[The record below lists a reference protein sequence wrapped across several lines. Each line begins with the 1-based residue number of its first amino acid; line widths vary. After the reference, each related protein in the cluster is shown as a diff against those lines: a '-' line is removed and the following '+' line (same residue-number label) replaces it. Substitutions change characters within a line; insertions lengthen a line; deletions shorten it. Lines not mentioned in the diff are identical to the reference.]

1 MPYFYNICVY
11 IYVSDKYCVRKNK
24 LWSVFVCSV
33 MWYLALHIFTV
44 YGAHGCVMTSSD
56 QKVND
61 GTDVYLS
68 CNFFQCPGHLD
79 SISLSAEWEFQTIF
93 NPDKIILYYISNQT
107 VSTFPGVY
115 FRGDVKMGSFDI
127 YLPSVTHENNGT
139 YLCRLRL
146 SGRIFKNHTHLIV
159 QSALTRRNNPGV
171 IHPQAHSPWWLAL
184 VSVAGFVLLIG
195 SGFLGRRAFRSIQK
209 GDDSKQNMEEVKTRT
224 ATEDMGITYKVGFS
238 SMPVLADVS
247 SPPSPDNIYVTMH
260 GFPFTPDAP
269 VTAERS
275 RRLPSDWQPKDEDP
289 VYTHSH

>member
-1 MPYFYNICVY
+1 
-11 IYVSDKYCVRKNK
+11 
-24 LWSVFVCSV
+24 
-33 MWYLALHIFTV
+33 MWYLIFTV
-44 YGAHGCVMTSSD
+44 YVAHGCVMTSSD
-56 QKVND
+56 QTVND
-61 GTDVYLS
+61 GADVYLS

-79 SISLSAEWEFQTIF
+79 LKYLSAEWEFQTISQT
-93 NPDKIILYYISNQT
+93 KIILYYISNQT
-107 VSTFPGVY
+107 APILPGVY
-115 FRGDVKMGSFDI
+115 FRGNVNMGTFDI
-127 YLPSVTHENNGT
+127 HLPSVTQENNGT

-146 SGRIFKNHTHLIV
+146 SGRFFKNHTHLIV
-159 QSALTRRNNPGV
+159 QSALTRRNSPGV
-171 IHPQAHSPWWLAL
+171 IRPQAHPPWWLAL
-184 VSVAGFVLLIG
+184 LSLAGFVLLIG
-195 SGFLGRRAFRSIQK
+195 IGVLGRRACRSIQK

-224 ATEDMGITYKVGFS
+224 ATEDMVGFS